1 MIKERKIMS
10 EFELLYRIKDKN
22 ECSNM
27 GGIAIDSNG
36 TLYCVK
42 SKKGNSLQCLYVI
55 NKTDKIEEGFV
66 KPSYTHMYQR
76 LGHANS
82 LTLSGGFLYVGTDK
96 NYIVKL
102 STTKLNGTTHEAGEK
117 IVLKKKVKQTNG
129 KYKLTDVTDISI
141 SSIANINGDKF
152 VLHFSKPAEDGTNRI
167 YFNKDVKSYTEKTPK
182 GEQKHKYIE
191 YSSVGKFE
199 YKYPDDLK
207 NSIGEHAPQDVY
219 YKNGYL
225 YFILAGKD
233 KKSKQFKTSYIL
245 KYKLGNSNCLGYD
258 SFTSPDKNTTKF
270 EIESMHIVG
279 KNLVFSVNESK
290 KTMVNGEEKI
300 ANNWDAIYITRDWV
314 LA

>member
-1 MIKERKIMS
+1 MS

-42 SKKGNSLQCLYVI
+42 SKKGDSLQCLYVI
-55 NKTDKIEEGFV
+55 NKTDKIEKGIV

-76 LGHANS
+76 LEHANS

-117 IVLKKKVKQTNG
+117 IVLKKNVKQTNG
-129 KYKLTDVTDISI
+129 KDELTDVTDISI

-167 YFNKDVKSYTEKTPK
+167 YFNKDVKSYTERL
-182 GEQKHKYIE
+182 
-191 YSSVGKFE
+191 
-199 YKYPDDLK
+199 LK
-207 NSIGEHAPQDVY
+207 ENKSI
-219 YKNGYL
+219 N
-225 YFILAGKD
+225 I
-233 KKSKQFKTSYIL
+233 
-245 KYKLGNSNCLGYD
+245 
-258 SFTSPDKNTTKF
+258 
-270 EIESMHIVG
+270 
-279 KNLVFSVNESK
+279 
-290 KTMVNGEEKI
+290 
-300 ANNWDAIYITRDWV
+300 
-314 LA
+314 

>member
-1 MIKERKIMS
+1 MS
-10 EFELLYRIKDKN
+10 EFKLLYRIKDKN

-27 GGIAIDSNG
+27 GGIAIDSKG

-102 STTKLNGTTHEAGEK
+102 STKKLNGTTHEAGEK
-117 IVLKKKVKQTNG
+117 IVLKKNVKQANGTN
-129 KYKLTDVTDISI
+129 KLTDATDISI
-141 SSIANINGDKF
+141 SSIANINGSKF
-152 VLHFSKPAEDGTNRI
+152 VLHFSKPSEYGTNRI
-167 YFNKDVKSYTEKTPK
+167 YFYKDVKTHIEKTPK
-182 GEQKHKYIE
+182 GEQKYKYIE
-191 YSSVGKFE
+191 YSSKGKFE
-199 YKYPDDLK
+199 YKYPDKLK
-207 NSIGEHAPQDVY
+207 KSIGEHAPQDVF

-225 YFILAGKD
+225 YFILAKKD
-233 KKSKQFKTSYIL
+233 KKSKEFKKSYIL
-245 KYKLGNSNCLGYD
+245 KYERGKSNCIGYD
-258 SFTSPDKNTTKF
+258 SFTSPNKNTNKF

-290 KTMVNGEEKI
+290 KAIVNGKEKI
-300 ANNWDAIYITRDWV
+300 VENWDAIYITKDWV

>member
-1 MIKERKIMS
+1 MS
-10 EFELLYRIKDKN
+10 KMELLFRIKDEN
-22 ECSNM
+22 GCSNM
-27 GGIAIDSNG
+27 GGIAIDGSG

-42 SKKGNSLQCLYVI
+42 SSSDDENQCLYVI
-55 NKTDKIEEGFV
+55 NNYVRAKKTNGFV
-66 KPSYTHMYQR
+66 NPLRIHKYVR

-82 LTLSGGFLYVGTDK
+82 LTLSGGFLYVGTNE
-96 NYIVKL
+96 NYIIKL
-102 STTKLNGTTHEAGEK
+102 STTKLKGTTHETGEK

-129 KYKLTDVTDISI
+129 KYKLTEVTDISI
-141 SSIANINGDKF
+141 SSIANINGSKF

-191 YSSVGKFE
+191 YSSAGKFE

-207 NSIGEHAPQDVY
+207 SSIGEHAPQDVY

-233 KKSKQFKTSYIL
+233 EESDEFRTSYIL
-245 KYKLGNSNCLGYD
+245 KYELGKSDCLGYD
-258 SFTSPDKNTTKF
+258 SFTSPNENTNKF

-290 KTMVNGEEKI
+290 KTMVNGEEKT

>member
-1 MIKERKIMS
+1 MS

-27 GGIAIDSNG
+27 GGIAIDSKG

-66 KPSYTHMYQR
+66 KPSYTHMYGR

-102 STTKLNGTTHEAGEK
+102 STKKLNGTTHEAGEK
-117 IVLKKKVKQTNG
+117 IVLKKNVKQANGTN
-129 KYKLTDVTDISI
+129 KLTDATDISI
-141 SSIANINGDKF
+141 SSIANINGNKF

-191 YSSVGKFE
+191 YSSAGKFE

-207 NSIGEHAPQDVY
+207 SSIGEHAPQDVY

-233 KKSKQFKTSYIL
+233 EESDEFKTSYIL

-258 SFTSPDKNTTKF
+258 SFTSPDKNTSKF

-290 KTMVNGEEKI
+290 KTMVNGEEKT

>member
-1 MIKERKIMS
+1 MS

-22 ECSNM
+22 GCTNM
-27 GGIAIDSNG
+27 GGIAIDSKG

-42 SKKGNSLQCLYVI
+42 SKKGDSLQCLYVI

-66 KPSYTHMYQR
+66 TPSYTHMYER

-102 STTKLNGTTHEAGEK
+102 STAKLKGTKHEAGEK

-129 KYKLTDVTDISI
+129 KYKLTEVTDISI
-141 SSIANINGDKF
+141 SSIANINGSKF

-191 YSSVGKFE
+191 YSSAGKFE

-207 NSIGEHAPQDVY
+207 SSIGEHAPQDVY

-233 KKSKQFKTSYIL
+233 EESDEFKTSYIL
-245 KYKLGNSNCLGYD
+245 KYKLGKSKCLGYD
-258 SFTSPDKNTTKF
+258 SFTSPNKNTNKF

-290 KTMVNGEEKI
+290 KAIVNGKEKI
-300 ANNWDAIYITRDWV
+300 VENWDAIYITKDWV

>member
-1 MIKERKIMS
+1 MS
-10 EFELLYRIKDKN
+10 EFKLLYRIEDYK
-22 ECSNM
+22 ECTNM
-27 GGIAIDSNG
+27 GGIAIDEEG

-42 SKKGNSLQCLYVI
+42 SKIGDENQCLYVI
-55 NKTDKIEEGFV
+55 NNYESAETKKGFV
-66 KPSYTHMYQR
+66 KPSYTHMYER

-102 STTKLNGTTHEAGEK
+102 STKKLKGTKHEAGEK
-117 IVLKKKVKQTNG
+117 IVLKKNVNQKDGT
-129 KYKLTDVTDISI
+129 YKLTDVTDISI
-141 SSIANINGDKF
+141 SSIANINGSKF
-152 VLHFSKPAEDGTNRI
+152 VLHFSKQGESKSNRI

-182 GEQKHKYIE
+182 GDQEYKYIE

-199 YKYPDDLK
+199 YKYPDKLK
-207 NSIGEHAPQDVY
+207 KSLGEHAPQDVY

-233 KKSKQFKTSYIL
+233 KKSKEFKKSYIL
-245 KYKLGNSNCLGYD
+245 KYELGKSDCLGYD
-258 SFTSPDKNTTKF
+258 SFTSPNENTKKF

-279 KNLVFSVNESK
+279 KKLVFSINESK
-290 KTMVNGEEKI
+290 KTIVNGEEKI
-300 ANNWDAIYITRDWV
+300 VKNWDAIYITKDWV

>member
-1 MIKERKIMS
+1 MS
-10 EFELLYRIKDKN
+10 EFKLLYRIKDNN

-27 GGIAIDSNG
+27 GGIAIDKEG

-129 KYKLTDVTDISI
+129 KYKLTEVTDISI
-141 SSIANINGDKF
+141 SSIANINGSKF

-182 GEQKHKYIE
+182 GNKEHKYIE
-191 YSSVGKFE
+191 YSPAGKFE
-199 YKYPDDLK
+199 YKYPDKLK
-207 NSIGEHAPQDVY
+207 KSLGEHAPQDVY

-233 KKSKQFKTSYIL
+233 EESDEFKTSYIL
-245 KYKLGNSNCLGYD
+245 KYKLGKSKCLGYD
-258 SFTSPDKNTTKF
+258 SFTSPNKNTKKF

-279 KNLVFSVNESK
+279 KKLVFSVNESK
-290 KTMVNGEEKI
+290 KTMVNGKEKI
-300 ANNWDAIYITRDWV
+300 VENWDAIYITRDWV

>member
-1 MIKERKIMS
+1 M
-10 EFELLYRIKDKN
+10 LNKN
-22 ECSNM
+22 VNQ
-27 GGIAIDSNG
+27 
-36 TLYCVK
+36 K
-42 SKKGNSLQCLYVI
+42 
-55 NKTDKIEEGFV
+55 
-66 KPSYTHMYQR
+66 
-76 LGHANS
+76 
-82 LTLSGGFLYVGTDK
+82 
-96 NYIVKL
+96 
-102 STTKLNGTTHEAGEK
+102 
-117 IVLKKKVKQTNG
+117 NG

-141 SSIANINGDKF
+141 SSIANINGSKF

-191 YSSVGKFE
+191 YSSAGKFE

-207 NSIGEHAPQDVY
+207 SSIGEHAPQDVY

-233 KKSKQFKTSYIL
+233 EESDEFRTSYIL
-245 KYKLGNSNCLGYD
+245 KYELGKSDCLGYD
-258 SFTSPDKNTTKF
+258 SFTSPNENTNKF

-290 KTMVNGEEKI
+290 KTIVKGKETIVENC
-300 ANNWDAIYITRDWV
+300 DAIYITEDWV

>member
-1 MIKERKIMS
+1 MS

-22 ECSNM
+22 GCTNM
-27 GGIAIDSNG
+27 GGIAIDKEG

-42 SKKGNSLQCLYVI
+42 SKKGNSQQCLYVI
-55 NKTDKIEEGFV
+55 NKTDKIEEGV
-66 KPSYTHMYQR
+66 VTPSYTYMYGW

-82 LTLSGGFLYVGTDK
+82 LTLSDGYLYVGTDK
-96 NYIVKL
+96 NYIIKLSASKL
-102 STTKLNGTTHEAGEK
+102 STGKYDVGEK
-117 IVLKKKVKQTNG
+117 IALKKNVKQAGG

-141 SSIANINGDKF
+141 SSIANINGNKF
-152 VLHFSKPAEDGTNRI
+152 VLHFSKQGESKTNRI

-207 NSIGEHAPQDVY
+207 SSIGEHAPQDVY

-233 KKSKQFKTSYIL
+233 EESDEFKTSYIL

-258 SFTSPDKNTTKF
+258 SFTSPDKNTSKF

-279 KNLVFSVNESK
+279 KKLVFSVNESSQTSK
-290 KTMVNGEEKI
+290 NM
-300 ANNWDAIYITRDWV
+300 DAIYIVKKWE

>member
-1 MIKERKIMS
+1 MS

-22 ECSNM
+22 GCTNM
-27 GGIAIDSNG
+27 GGIAIDSKG

-42 SKKGNSLQCLYVI
+42 SKKGDSLQCLYVI

-66 KPSYTHMYQR
+66 TPSYTHMYER

-102 STTKLNGTTHEAGEK
+102 STAKLKGTKHEAGEK

-129 KYKLTDVTDISI
+129 KYKLTEVTDISI
-141 SSIANINGDKF
+141 SSIANINGSKF
-152 VLHFSKPAEDGTNRI
+152 VLHFSKPAEDGTNRL

-191 YSSVGKFE
+191 YSSAGKFE

-207 NSIGEHAPQDVY
+207 SSIGEHAPQDVY

-225 YFILAGKD
+225 YLILAGKD
-233 KKSKQFKTSYIL
+233 EESDEFKTSYIL
-245 KYKLGNSNCLGYD
+245 KYKLGKSKCLGYD
-258 SFTSPDKNTTKF
+258 SFTSPNKNTNKF

-290 KTMVNGEEKI
+290 KTMVNVEEKT